1 MNMDKNMKYSNDGI
15 VIQNLRNVQVM
26 PDGAYVLEVD
36 LETETEKMET
46 VRYVARDGDVAE
58 TGQWVYQQIVEGNF
72 EGEITDWVPP
82 PPPSVEEVAA
92 QVRAVRNQK
101 LQFEVDPIVSNP
113 LRWNDMTE
121 AQQQAWTDYRRALLD
136 MPNDPAFPWYD
147 TVVTIDPAWGSSV
160 ELFRAPWP
168 VAPTA

>member
-1 MNMDKNMKYSNDGI
+1 MKFDNGI
-15 VIQNLRNVQVM
+15 EITNLRNVQRTH
-26 PDGAYVLEVD
+26 DGAFILDVD
-36 LETETEKMET
+36 LVTKDDPFET
-46 VRYVARDGDVAE
+46 VKYCARDGDVAE
-58 TGQWVYQQIVEGNF
+58 TGQWVYQQIIEGNF

-92 QVRAVRNQK
+92 QVRAVRDQK
-101 LQFEVDPIVSNP
+101 LKSEVDPVVSNP

-147 TVVTIDPAWGSSV
+147 TVVTTNPAWGSSV
-160 ELFRAPWP
+160 EVSKAPWP
-168 VAPTA
+168 TKPL